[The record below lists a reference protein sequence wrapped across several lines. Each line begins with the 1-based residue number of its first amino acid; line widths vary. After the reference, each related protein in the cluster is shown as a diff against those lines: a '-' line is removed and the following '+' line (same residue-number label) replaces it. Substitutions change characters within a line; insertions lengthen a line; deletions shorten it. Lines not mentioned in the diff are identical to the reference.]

1 MKKLLFVVALA
12 VVAAC
17 SNNGSQVEGKNSHEA
32 VAIQTQLENTE
43 LSNAALITANM
54 KAATEAQTA
63 ALAGAEVGCAA
74 LAQMAALVQSASQT
88 GGEVHDASWLAG
100 WKPNSDLQLAA
111 NF

>member
-1 MKKLLFVVALA
+1 MKKLLFVVALV

-17 SNNGSQVEGKNSHEA
+17 SNNGSQAEGEDSQEA
-32 VAIQTQLENTE
+32 V
-43 LSNAALITANM
+43 
-54 KAATEAQTA
+54 

-100 WKPNSDLQLAA
+100 WKPNSDLSLAA